1 MTSQAR
7 IEALTALGF
16 TARQA
21 AFLVTVLLQGGV
33 CVARQ
38 YCEFAGIAFGQRMH
52 EFFQRLVARGYA
64 RPHSC
69 GRHGARFYHLNSKTL
84 YRAIGAAGHRYQQS
98 MSLGAGIGRLILLD
112 AVLADRETRWLDTDR
127 AKSAH
132 LRQCFV
138 GYSAPGLTDF
148 GACCSASIPAE
159 LRAMPMGV
167 RGGDDGGELVL
178 LFLVTTP
185 KPLTFRAFLRR
196 HTSVLSTVP
205 RMTIRL
211 VIPERLRWCED
222 DLRNA
227 FQAHVVTASISSNS
241 EMPTESRRAFYRSI
255 RLETV
260 IMSRRYC
267 GLAHLAGTA

>member
-21 AFLVTVLLQGGV
+21 AFLVTVLLQTGV

-38 YCEFAGIAFGQRMH
+38 YREFAGIAFGQRMQ
-52 EFFQRLVARGYA
+52 ELFQRLVSRGYA

-69 GRHGARFYHLNSKTL
+69 GSHGARFYHLNSKTL
-84 YRAIGAAGHRYQQS
+84 YRAIGAAGHRHQQP
-98 MSLGAGIGRLILLD
+98 MSLGAGIGRLMLLD

-132 LRQCFV
+132 LHQCFV
-138 GYSAPGLTDF
+138 GYAAPGLADF
-148 GACCSASIPAE
+148 GAHCSASVPAE
-159 LRAMPMGV
+159 LRAMPIGV
-167 RGGDDGGELVL
+167 RGDDDGELVL
-178 LFLVTTP
+178 LYLVTTP
-185 KPLTFRAFLRR
+185 KPVTFRAFLRR
-196 HTSVLSTVP
+196 HTSVLRAVP
-205 RMTIRL
+205 MTIRL
-211 VIPERLRWCED
+211 VIPARLRWCED

-227 FQAHVVTASISSNS
+227 FQAHAVTASISSNS
-241 EMPTESRRAFYRSI
+241 EMPTESCRGIRRPI
-255 RLETV
+255 RLESV
-260 IMSRRYC
+260 VMSRRYC

>member
-21 AFLVTVLLQGGV
+21 AFLVTVLLQTGV

-38 YCEFAGIAFGQRMH
+38 YREFAGIAFGQRMH

-69 GRHGARFYHLNSKTL
+69 GRRGGRFYHLNSKTL
-84 YRAIGAAGHRYQQS
+84 YRAIGAAGHRHQQPT
-98 MSLGAGIGRLILLD
+98 SLGAAIGRLMLLD

-132 LRQCFV
+132 LHQCFV
-138 GYSAPGLTDF
+138 GHAASGLADF
-148 GACCSASIPAE
+148 GAYCSASTPAE
-159 LRAMPMGV
+159 LRSMPIGV
-167 RGGDDGGELVL
+167 RGDDSRELVL
-178 LFLVTTP
+178 LYLVTTP
-185 KPLTFRAFLRR
+185 KPVTFRAFLRR
-196 HTSVLSTVP
+196 HASILSVVP
-205 RMTIRL
+205 MTIRL